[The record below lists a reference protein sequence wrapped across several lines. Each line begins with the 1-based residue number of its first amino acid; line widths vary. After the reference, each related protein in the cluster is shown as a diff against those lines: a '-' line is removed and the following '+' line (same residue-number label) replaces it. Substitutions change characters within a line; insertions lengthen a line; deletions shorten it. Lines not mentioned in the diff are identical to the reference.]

1 MKSSFQIQATVV
13 ANQFIDEYMALANGE
28 YVKVYLYILRHAGE
42 PMTVG
47 TIADGLNDTEAD
59 VCRAIAYWK
68 KQGVLT
74 EDAAVFQSAQV
85 SQGAIPSHQG
95 AIPSPQG
102 AAPAAPAAPTA
113 PVSRRAVQSSQGDRT
128 AAALEKNKLPA
139 AVREEKPLSA
149 RSAYTPDQVNKLAL
163 EEDFT
168 QLLYIAQKY
177 LNKVFTPRDCEL
189 FAYLYD
195 GLHMSA
201 ELLEYLVEYCVQN
214 GHDNLRYMETV
225 ALNWHEQGI
234 RTVNDAKSRVADY
247 TKDTFAV
254 MKAFGLGDRKPANVE
269 TEMIRRWFKEYGFSR
284 ELVVEACNR
293 TIRAIHNPS
302 FQYADKILGEWM
314 KSGVRSMRDIQALD
328 ERRES
333 KTVRPPVQPKTVR
346 NQFHN
351 FEQRDTDYDAMV
363 LERVKERLKERIGEQ

>member
-1 MKSSFQIQATVV
+1 
-13 ANQFIDEYMALANGE
+13 
-28 YVKVYLYILRHAGE
+28 
-42 PMTVG
+42 MTVG
-47 TIADGLNDTEAD
+47 SIADGLNDTEAD

-68 KQGVLT
+68 KQGALT
-74 EDAAVFQSAQV
+74 EEGTAIQSGQ
-85 SQGAIPSHQG
+85 
-95 AIPSPQG
+95 SPQ
-102 AAPAAPAAPTA
+102 
-113 PVSRRAVQSSQGDRT
+113 RAVQSRSRAVQPLQPSQKTGT
-128 AAALEKNKLPA
+128 MMGQEKDKPPVMA
-139 AVREEKPLSA
+139 QEEKPPLA
-149 RSAYTPDQVNKLAL
+149 RPAYTPEQVNQLAS

-214 GHDNLRYMETV
+214 GHDNFRYMETV

-234 RTVNDAKSRVADY
+234 RTVSEAKTRVADY

-269 TEMIRRWFKEYGFSR
+269 AEMIRRWFKEYGFSR

-302 FQYADKILGEWM
+302 FQYADKILGEWR
-314 KSGVRSMRDIQALD
+314 KAGVRSMRDIRALD
-328 ERRES
+328 EARES
-333 KTVRPPVQPKTVR
+333 KTAKPPVQPKTGR

-363 LERVKERLKERIGEQ
+363 LERVKERLKERMEQ